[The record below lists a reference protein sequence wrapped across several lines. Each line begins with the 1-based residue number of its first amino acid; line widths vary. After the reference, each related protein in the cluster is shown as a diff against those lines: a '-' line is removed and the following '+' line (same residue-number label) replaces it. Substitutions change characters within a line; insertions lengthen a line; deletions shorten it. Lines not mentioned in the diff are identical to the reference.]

1 MAAVAVVEEVQV
13 DSVATVL
20 PQCGGKAFGIAGEAC
35 TLVDCRAGVKDDP
48 QTSRQLPGTRGWGM
62 G

>member
-1 MAAVAVVEEVQV
+1 MAAVAVVEEIQV

-20 PQCGGKAFGIAGEAC
+20 PQCGGKALGIAGEAGA
-35 TLVDCRAGVKDDP
+35 LVDCRAGIKDDL
-48 QTSRQLPGTRGWGM
+48 QTSHLPAGTLEWSM